1 MLSWDD
7 FRYVKAIADTRS
19 LGGAATELSVNHS
32 TVFRRLAQIEKQLG
46 SRLFERSRA
55 GYALTPCGEEMVRLA
70 ERMGE
75 DIVTFER
82 QVTGH
87 DLRPSGELRVTTND
101 TVLVHLM
108 TDVFAAFRKAYPE
121 IVLDV
126 VVSNQALNLSKRD
139 ADVAVRATDRPPE
152 ALIGRR
158 AASIAW
164 AVFGARA
171 RRPKTFDPEN
181 GRARADWIGFG
192 DNLAN
197 LKAAKWL
204 KDHAAPGRI
213 VYRINTVLGPRRS
226 GRRRHR
232 ARGCCPASSARRR
245 RGSPASPRPLP
256 ELANGIWLLTHA
268 DLRQTARVRAFMD
281 FAGSEIAKQRK
292 DDRGDGVSACVHGLL
307 IKTNDRAFLSRA
319 SLEANG
325 SAA

>member
-1 MLSWDD
+1 
-7 FRYVKAIADTRS
+7 
-19 LGGAATELSVNHS
+19 
-32 TVFRRLAQIEKQLG
+32 
-46 SRLFERSRA
+46 
-55 GYALTPCGEEMVRLA
+55 MVRLA

-75 DIVTFER
+75 DIVAFER

-101 TVLVHLM
+101 TLLVHLM

-164 AVFGARA
+164 AVFGATDKA
-171 RRPKTFDPEN
+171 PETFDVQSD
-181 GRARADWIGFG
+181 ARGAEWVGFG
-192 DNLAN
+192 ENLAN

-204 KDHAAPGRI
+204 KDHAAPERI
-213 VYRINTVLGPRRS
+213 VYRINTVLGLAEAAATGIGLAVLPCFI
-226 GRRRHR
+226 GAATEGL
-232 ARGCCPASSARRR
+232 ARLTT
-245 RGSPASPRPLP
+245 PLP

-281 FAGSEIAKQRK
+281 FAGSEIARQR
-292 DDRGDGVSACVHGLL
+292 RVIEGVA
-307 IKTNDRAFLSRA
+307 
-319 SLEANG
+319 
-325 SAA
+325 